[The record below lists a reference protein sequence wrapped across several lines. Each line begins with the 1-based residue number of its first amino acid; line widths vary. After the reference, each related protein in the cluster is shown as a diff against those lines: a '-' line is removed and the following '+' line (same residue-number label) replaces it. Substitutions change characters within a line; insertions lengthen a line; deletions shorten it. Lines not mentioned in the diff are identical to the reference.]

1 MISQPSASR
10 SLLWSLYEYAAMVMG
25 LLVLLLFCLIW
36 LPFAFVMLL
45 LLPRQVGRR
54 VGRWAIAYG
63 FRLYLA
69 FLRWA
74 CSSRFDLAELD
85 ALRDQGPLI
94 LVANHPSLID
104 AVLVVSRLPNAVC
117 VMKADLMNNLLLG
130 SAARLA
136 GYIRNDGPVEM
147 VVHASEA
154 LQQGA
159 HLLLFPEGTRTR
171 HFPLD
176 TCSSSTAL
184 ISRRSQ
190 VPVQTLLID
199 FSTPYLGKA
208 WPLWRKPRLPLSF
221 SVRLGKRFDPPED
234 VAAFTRE
241 LETYLRDAC
250 VQCGHLS

>member
-1 MISQPSASR
+1 MIAQPSAAR
-10 SLLWSLYEYAAMVMG
+10 SFVWLFYEYAAMVMG

-36 LPFAFVMLL
+36 LPFALVLPL
-45 LLPRQVGRR
+45 LLPREVGRR
-54 VGRWAIAYG
+54 IGRWVIALG

-69 FLRWA
+69 FLQWT

-117 VMKADLMNNLLLG
+117 VMKAELMNNLLLG

-154 LQQGA
+154 LQRGA
-159 HLLLFPEGTRTR
+159 NLLLFPEGTRTK

-176 TCSSSTAL
+176 ACSSSTGL
-184 ISRRSQ
+184 ISRRSH

-199 FSTPYLGKA
+199 FSVPYLGKA
-208 WPLWRKPRLPLSF
+208 WPIWRKPRLPLSF

-234 VAAFTRE
+234 VAVFTRE
-241 LETYLRDAC
+241 LEAYLREAC
-250 VQCGHLS
+250 VHCGHLS